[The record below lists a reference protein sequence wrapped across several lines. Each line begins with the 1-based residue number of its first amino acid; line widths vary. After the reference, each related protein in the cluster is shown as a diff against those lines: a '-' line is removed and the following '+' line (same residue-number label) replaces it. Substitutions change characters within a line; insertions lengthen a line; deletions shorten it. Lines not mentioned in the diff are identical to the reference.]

1 MIFINL
7 YIKMAKQ
14 VNDKIYYDLD
24 ALMNFVFVDDGMRT
38 NDVEI
43 TTTQGK
49 NEATGDMEIKSKI
62 IREVKANNN
71 NKQAFRYDMLKMFME
86 TLDNVEV
93 ENEVVP
99 LSLGQ
104 QVILNTMGAYGLI
117 KQIEE

>member
-1 MIFINL
+1 
-7 YIKMAKQ
+7 MAKQ

-24 ALMNFVFVDDGMRT
+24 AMMDFVFVDDGART

-43 TTTQGK
+43 TTTQVRNKG
-49 NEATGDMEIKSKI
+49 TGDMETESKI

-71 NKQAFRYDMLKMFME
+71 NKQAFRYDMLKMFIDS
-86 TLDNVEV
+86 LDVVEV
-93 ENEVVP
+93 ENDVAP

-117 KQIEE
+117 KQIKE